1 MSSKLTQQIAALRRL
16 TTGQLRDQY
25 AELFGELTNSCNRTW
40 LIKRIAWRLQALAGG
55 DLSER
60 ARQRAAELANDADL
74 RMSAP
79 KPKTFRVTGPRAAGI
94 AGQSRTTGALLP
106 GTTLTR
112 VYKGDT
118 LEVAVL
124 ADGFEY
130 GGQLYRSLS
139 AVAKAITGTHTS
151 GSLFFRLNGQGGRR

>member
-1 MSSKLTQQIAALRRL
+1 MSSKLTQQIAAVRRL
-16 TTGQLRDQY
+16 TIGQLREQY
-25 AELFGELTNSCNRTW
+25 AEVFGERTNTCNRTW
-40 LIKRIAWRLQALAGG
+40 LIKRIAWRLQALAEG

-74 RMSAP
+74 RILAP
-79 KPKTFRVTGPRAAGI
+79 RPKSVRVIGPRVARI
-94 AGQSRTTGALLP
+94 AGQSRTRGSLLP

-118 LEVAVL
+118 LEVTVL
-124 ADGFEY
+124 ADGFQYE
-130 GGQLYRSLS
+130 GQIYRSLS

-151 GSLFFRLNGQGGRR
+151 GSLFFRLNGQGGTR